1 MDAVLKSLEVL
12 WQGMLTIFIVMGV
25 VFLFVFLMNQIDSRS
40 KKRDQDK

>member
-12 WQGMLTIFIVMGV
+12 WQGMLAIFIVMCV

>member
-12 WQGMLTIFIVMGV
+12 WQGMLAIFIVMGV